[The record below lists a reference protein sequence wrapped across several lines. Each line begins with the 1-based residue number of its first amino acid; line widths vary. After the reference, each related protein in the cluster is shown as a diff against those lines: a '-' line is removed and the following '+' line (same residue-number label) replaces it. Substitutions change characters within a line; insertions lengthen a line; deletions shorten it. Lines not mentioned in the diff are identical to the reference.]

1 MSSETSLIGG
11 DYDWSPLFH
20 PVDLSL
26 LRITLPA
33 SLLSI
38 AAQEVMKHYNIVE
51 KAARN
56 VSTNDKVQLRL
67 ASIALVNK
75 HVPFRYAKELFR
87 FWEKPLLSV
96 KRIYASSLDN
106 PGLIGDET
114 QQFETVVKA
123 GDLAVTRIINLVR
136 LRVISMNIQ
145 NTRAVSLLDLT
156 GFPVRLVRLKRLL
169 AASFTPMERMTVVL
183 DLVVPCGENDIGAE
197 WIQVLSNSHTTL
209 TLRVHSLHMEGLNNV
224 TTMRLLEL
232 SLFSNPG
239 LQGVRMAGMECTD
252 WMEIMRAVLSIQLCQ
267 HLVSLGLDCQ
277 DKLFHFTPNTQVY
290 RSKCINKALVNLRS
304 LERLDLS
311 YNVMSGILKG
321 ILPGL
326 SLSYLNVTNCVLMVE
341 DLQMILSL
349 SSLVHLDISLND
361 GVGEMLGS
369 LVFAVQDTKLP
380 SLEILQI
387 VRCGVTSMN
396 EQNLFYFLDLFPL
409 VKVLDVRFNELN
421 ISAIVSLIRR
431 RFEVLVVA
439 SPCECSCGLPRNLGI
454 MCGGKPCGE
463 KEVDRVLKMEK
474 YVKSEFSVMRSRNQ
488 DGHGTM
494 SFKVMRLGDQ
504 T

>member
-1 MSSETSLIGG
+1 M
-11 DYDWSPLFH
+11 
-20 PVDLSL
+20 
-26 LRITLPA
+26 
-33 SLLSI
+33 
-38 AAQEVMKHYNIVE
+38 
-51 KAARN
+51 
-56 VSTNDKVQLRL
+56 
-67 ASIALVNK
+67 
-75 HVPFRYAKELFR
+75 
-87 FWEKPLLSV
+87 
-96 KRIYASSLDN
+96 
-106 PGLIGDET
+106 
-114 QQFETVVKA
+114 
-123 GDLAVTRIINLVR
+123 
-136 LRVISMNIQ
+136 
-145 NTRAVSLLDLT
+145 
-156 GFPVRLVRLKRLL
+156 
-169 AASFTPMERMTVVL
+169 
-183 DLVVPCGENDIGAE
+183 
-197 WIQVLSNSHTTL
+197 
-209 TLRVHSLHMEGLNNV
+209 
-224 TTMRLLEL
+224 MRLLEVSL
-232 SLFSNPG
+232 SSNPR

-277 DKLFHFTPNTQVY
+277 DKLFHFTPNTQVH

-361 GVGEMLGS
+361 GVGDMLGS

-409 VKVLDVRFNELN
+409 VKVLDVCFNELN
-421 ISAIVSLIRR
+421 ISAIVSLITR

-494 SFKVMRLGDQ
+494 SFKVMRLAFKRKQ
-504 T
+504 FLL